1 LEVTTVRF
9 ERRAGWAGIA
19 CIAFF
24 AAGAVLGAI
33 SSSSSDDPAAI
44 IARYTD
50 GTKNVEAELSAFL
63 MGFALLFFLPF
74 VAGVRSLLR
83 RGEDEPT
90 GLPSVAFGAGILMAS
105 LLALVNVLTVAVPAS
120 EEFLD
125 QYTVNPDVAQTFE
138 VAGWWVLNYASLAG
152 TVLVAA
158 TSLGA
163 RRAGAFPRWLTVAGY
178 AVAVVGLFGL
188 FTWGLSI
195 LLQMLWALV
204 VSVVLVRG
212 VTPQELVSRPAVGAA

>member
-1 LEVTTVRF
+1 MTTVRF

-19 CIAFF
+19 LVAFF
-24 AAGAVLGAI
+24 AAGGVLGAI
-33 SSSSSDDPAAI
+33 SSNSSDDPAAI
-44 IARYTD
+44 IAHYTD
-50 GTKNVEAELSAFL
+50 GTKNVEAGISAFL

-74 VAGVRSLLR
+74 LAGVRSLLR
-83 RGEDEPT
+83 RGEDTPT
-90 GLPSVAFGAGILMAS
+90 GLSSIAFGAGILMAS

-120 EEFLD
+120 EEFFD

-138 VAGWWVLNYASLAG
+138 AASWWVLSYASLAG
-152 TVLVAA
+152 AVLVAA

-163 RRAGAFPRWLTVAGY
+163 RRTGVFPRWLAVAGY

-204 VSVVLVRG
+204 VSVALVRG
-212 VTPQELVSRPAVGAA
+212 VATRELVSRPAVGAA